1 VVSQNRPKATR
12 ITRLIQGYETHSFK
26 SNFDSWP
33 AGSAAPG
40 AEEGRGKVAGNDHML
55 RVELSNIFWVTLLNL
70 VYCVMVALLK
80 QQGVGLK
87 GMAKSAPVNEEVP
100 PLLEGGGKME
110 V

>member
-1 VVSQNRPKATR
+1 
-12 ITRLIQGYETHSFK
+12 
-26 SNFDSWP
+26 
-33 AGSAAPG
+33 
-40 AEEGRGKVAGNDHML
+40 
-55 RVELSNIFWVTLLNL
+55 
-70 VYCVMVALLK
+70 MVALLK